1 MDDDWTDGDMD
12 ELRKMAD
19 ICADNGSWQE
29 ESYINLAIERIEFLT
44 LEVERLKNMCK
55 ENDDGSLV
63 CG

>member
-29 ESYINLAIERIEFLT
+29 EDRKS
-44 LEVERLKNMCK
+44 V
-55 ENDDGSLV
+55 V
-63 CG
+63 